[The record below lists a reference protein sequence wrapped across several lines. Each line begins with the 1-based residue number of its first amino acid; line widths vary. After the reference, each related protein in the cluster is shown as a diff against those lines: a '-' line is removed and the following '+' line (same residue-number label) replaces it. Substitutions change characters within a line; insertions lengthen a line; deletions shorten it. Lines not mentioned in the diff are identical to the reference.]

1 MMKKW
6 TEDTEL
12 VDSISTN
19 LLDALAVF
27 PKRLLQV
34 DSLLRQF
41 EMPMSQIQILV
52 MLADGDLSI
61 GQLSRL
67 LGVAKP
73 NVTPLV
79 DMMSERGLVERYRS
93 LTDRRVVNVHMTD
106 KGAALM
112 DEIRRAVS
120 GQIVEWPV
128 QLSRSEAKEL
138 NTALSRLLRLVA
150 AME

>member
-93 LTDRRVVNVHMTD
+93 LTDRRVVNVHMAD

>member
-12 VDSISTN
+12 VDSISAN

-27 PKRLLQV
+27 PKRLVQV

-52 MLADGDLSI
+52 TLADGDLSI
-61 GQLSRL
+61 GQLSQQ

-73 NVTPLV
+73 NITPLV
-79 DMMSERGLVERYRS
+79 DAMSARGLVERYRS
-93 LTDRRVVNVHMTD
+93 LTDRRVVNVHLTED
-106 KGAALM
+106 GVALM
-112 DEIRRAVS
+112 EKIRHSVS
-120 GQIVEWPV
+120 EQIVEWPA

-150 AME
+150 TME